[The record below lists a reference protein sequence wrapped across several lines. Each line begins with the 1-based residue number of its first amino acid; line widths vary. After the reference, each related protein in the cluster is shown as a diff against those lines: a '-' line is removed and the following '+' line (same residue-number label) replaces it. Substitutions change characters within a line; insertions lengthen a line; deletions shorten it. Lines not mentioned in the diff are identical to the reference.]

1 MLRKVKYVKVKK
13 VVTSNEFYD
22 SVILERQNGVKE
34 KKALFL
40 QIVLIFAYSKRL
52 VRKIVTTP

>member
-1 MLRKVKYVKVKK
+1 VI
-13 VVTSNEFYD
+13 TSNECYD
-22 SVILERQNGVKE
+22 SGILERQNGVKE